1 MMDNTNKISDTNID
15 VTIPVKIGYP
25 ILDKFLRSKMIG
37 EIISKEGSEGKKSNY
52 AQILDVSIEQ
62 SELEAYDLCLNIDL
76 QTLTSLFKN
85 KQVKILFHAALQ
97 LHKEEQRISLADYKI
112 DGKTKNWIAD
122 QVLET
127 LMNKWM
133 YEKLK
138 RKMNF
143 DFMPHI
149 EEHVKSLN
157 EKLENKL
164 EAKEGIHL
172 IGSLENMELSNL
184 KAGDTDLWVSVTVK
198 GTGIVELTKLDF

>member
-1 MMDNTNKISDTNID
+1 MMDNTDRISDTNVD

-37 EIISKEGSEGKKSNY
+37 EIISKEDSDGEKSNY
-52 AQILDVSIEQ
+52 AQILDVTIGQ
-62 SELEAYDLCLNIDL
+62 SELEGFDLCLDIDL

-85 KQVKILFHAALQ
+85 KRVKILFHAALY
-97 LHKEEQRISLADYKI
+97 LHKEEQRISLEDYKI

-127 LMNKWM
+127 VVNKWM
-133 YEKLK
+133 YDKLK

-172 IGSLENMELSNL
+172 IGSLENMELSSL
-184 KAGDTDLWVSVTVK
+184 KAGDTDLWVSVSVK
-198 GTGIVELTKLDF
+198 GSGIIELTKLDF

>member
-1 MMDNTNKISDTNID
+1 MMEKIEKISDTNVN

-25 ILDKFLRSKMIG
+25 VLDKFLRSKMIG
-37 EIISKEGSEGKKSNY
+37 EIISKEGSDGEKSNY
-52 AQILDVSIEQ
+52 AQILDVTIGQ
-62 SELEAYDLCLNIDL
+62 SELEGFDLCLNIDL

-85 KQVKILFHAALQ
+85 KRVKILFHAALH
-97 LHKEEQRISLADYKI
+97 LHKEEQRISLEDYKV

-127 LMNKWM
+127 VVNKWM
-133 YEKLK
+133 YDKLK

-172 IGSLENMELSNL
+172 IGTLENMELSNL